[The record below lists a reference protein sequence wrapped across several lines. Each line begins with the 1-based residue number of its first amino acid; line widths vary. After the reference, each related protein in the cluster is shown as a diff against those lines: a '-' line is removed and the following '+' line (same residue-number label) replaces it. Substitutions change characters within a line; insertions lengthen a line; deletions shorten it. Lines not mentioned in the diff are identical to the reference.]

1 MNQLLMFWLIPAALL
16 MVIGFMLN
24 FYRIHFGSEKDL
36 PRDQKISSYW
46 PSPWCV
52 IFALLPLANIVMV
65 MSICILLTD
74 KKERDFIL

>member
-1 MNQLLMFWLIPAALL
+1 MNQFLMFWLIPAALL
-16 MVIGFMLN
+16 MVIGFILN
-24 FYRIHFGSEKDL
+24 FYRIHFGSEKNL

-65 MSICILLTD
+65 ISICIFLTD
-74 KKERDFIL
+74 KKERDLIL

>member
-1 MNQLLMFWLIPAALL
+1 MNQFLMFWLIPAAILV
-16 MVIGFMLN
+16 VIGFVLN

-52 IFALLPLANIVMV
+52 IFALLPLANIVMII
-65 MSICILLTD
+65 SICIFLTN
-74 KKERDFIL
+74 KKERDLIL